1 MSRKVKLQKK
11 LWEWYKKHPLFHC
24 VILVIGIPLLIIA
37 FFILCAPM
45 IAWKDGIKFVFVEF
59 KNDLLVWWWSEFKG
73 SLKKINIGGNS

>member
-1 MSRKVKLQKK
+1 
-11 LWEWYKKHPLFHC
+11 
-24 VILVIGIPLLIIA
+24 
-37 FFILCAPM
+37 M